1 MLNKEQFKS
10 DWHYTKKE
18 IEEMRKEATQLTKDQ
33 LEELK
38 DFVNKDVR
46 LANEIYLTRE
56 FEKNLIEVTTQQLK
70 SKKQNVFNQLRKY
83 NLVDES

>member
-1 MLNKEQFKS
+1 MLNKEQFKP
-10 DWHYTKKE
+10 DWHYTRKE
-18 IEEMRKEATQLTKDQ
+18 IEKMREEATQLTKDQ
-33 LEELK
+33 LKELK

-56 FEKNLIEVTTQQLK
+56 FEKNLIEIIVDQLK